1 MEFYT
6 FLRHVADSWGLLA
19 MSAFFIGSCLWVLRP
34 GSKALHSEAANLI
47 FRGDDSPLEDAKSA
61 RKEA

>member
-6 FLRHVADSWGLLA
+6 FLRHLADSWGLLA
-19 MSAFFIGSCLWVLRP
+19 MSVFFIGSCLWVLRP
-34 GSKALHSEAANLI
+34 GSKELHSEAANSI
-47 FRGDDSPLEDAKSA
+47 FHGDVSPVEDAQSA